1 MGGPEMPGVGWAAGI
16 ERLAMLVE
24 EPPAPPRPVAI
35 VPVGEAGE
43 EAALKLAEDLR
54 RSGIPVDH
62 GYSGNVG
69 KRMKRANKVGA
80 RFAILL
86 GEDELKRAVASLRDL
101 DAGSQEE
108 VPLAELA
115 HRLEQVR

>member
-1 MGGPEMPGVGWAAGI
+1 
-16 ERLAMLVE
+16 
-24 EPPAPPRPVAI
+24 
-35 VPVGEAGE
+35 
-43 EAALKLAEDLR
+43 
-54 RSGIPVDH
+54 
-62 GYSGNVG
+62 
-69 KRMKRANKVGA
+69 MKRANKVGA